1 MEKVMDKILLL
12 ALAGAFGTLLRYWLS
27 VAMHTLFGPGFPW
40 GTWTVNIL
48 GCFLFGL
55 FWILIQERG
64 ILPAHLRIV
73 VLVGFMGAFTT
84 FSTYIFECSAL
95 VQDTQW
101 LKLGLNLMGQ
111 NILGFFALYL
121 GFSLGRIF

>member
-1 MEKVMDKILLL
+1 MNKILLL

-27 VAMHTLFGPGFPW
+27 VAMHSLLGPGFPW

-55 FWILIQERG
+55 IWIMIQERG
-64 ILPAHLRIV
+64 ILPAHLRII

-101 LKLGLNLMGQ
+101 LKLGLNLLGQ

-121 GFSLGRIF
+121 GFILGRLF